1 MEKVIIFL
9 EEHFT
14 GILIAILL
22 LLGLALFLNWLFWI
36 FGWGRHKVKQPV
48 AGQPAPKAGIMFAFA
63 DLMVKIINDFRHF
76 LALILVLIFA
86 FALGYA
92 FYVSH
97 GNAEDLSKAMQAV
110 VATLGGLIGSIVGY
124 YFGESK
130 AIAQGQGGG
139 ISGGGTTGSSTV
151 PPVLPGGALTAGG
164 AVTAASAQT
173 ITPPIVP
180 PALTPVTTTPA
191 TGTTNPG
198 EENPQG

>member
-14 GILIAILL
+14 GIFIAILL

-36 FGWGRHKVKQPV
+36 FGWGRHKVKQLLP
-48 AGQPAPKAGIMFAFA
+48 GQPAPKGGFLFIFAE
-63 DLMVKIINDFRHF
+63 LMVKIINDFRHF
-76 LALILVLIFA
+76 LA

-92 FYVSH
+92 FYVSN
-97 GNAEDLSKAMQAV
+97 GDPSRLSDALQAV

-130 AIAQGQGGG
+130 AIAQAQGGG
-139 ISGGGTTGSSTV
+139 TSGGGTTGSSTV
-151 PPVLPGGALTAGG
+151 PPVLPGGALSGG
-164 AVTAASAQT
+164 ISAASAQT
-173 ITPPIVP
+173 ITPPIITP
-180 PALTPVTTTPA
+180 PALTPA

-198 EENPQG
+198 EEDPQG

>member
-1 MEKVIIFL
+1 MEKVIVFL

-14 GILIAILL
+14 GIFIAILL
-22 LLGLALFLNWLFWI
+22 LFGLALFLNWLFWT
-36 FGWGRHKVKQPV
+36 FGWGRHKVKQLLP
-48 AGQPAPKAGIMFAFA
+48 GQPAPKGGFMFIFA

-92 FYVSH
+92 FYVAH
-97 GNAEDLSKAMQAV
+97 GDPERLSKAMQAV

-130 AIAQGQGGG
+130 ALAQGQGGG
-139 ISGGGTTGSSTV
+139 TAGGTTGSSTV
-151 PPVLPGGALTAGG
+151 PPVLPGGA
-164 AVTAASAQT
+164 VTAASAQT
-173 ITPPIVP
+173 VTPPVTP
-180 PALTPVTTTPA
+180 PALTPVTITPPGVTAA

-198 EENPQG
+198 EEDPQG